1 MSSRQ
6 SKLEKEREKATQDRL
21 QAMLSEML
29 KDEDNKYCVD
39 CDNKGPR
46 WASWNLG
53 LFLCIRCAGIHRN
66 LGVHISK
73 VKSVNLDSWTPQQVA
88 SMQQMQNSKARAV
101 YEAGLPEDFR
111 RPQTDSAVEAFIRQ
125 KYEKKKFIQPNWQP
139 TKPPD
144 FPIGFDQGEEAA
156 SNLSK
161 AKADVAKKVVLPA
174 RSPTAPVTSRPTVA
188 KTEPPRPVTAAAS
201 KSSVPASTSASADL
215 LGLMSSPAPVNATA
229 NAKQPAAATITS
241 SASSDLLGLHAEFGD
256 FTSASTP
263 APVVANNT
271 NSSDLFGAMS
281 QPTAAAS
288 ADPGKMSTD
297 SIMALFGPA
306 SSAPRFP
313 QAPQAS
319 FQQQQ
324 QAPPQP
330 SFGFGQASFQAAP
343 QHLPNMQGFGAPA
356 PQQVAAANNP
366 FLADAGL
373 VGGQQTGLGGQ
384 LAGLNL
390 NQGQQASLWQ

>member
-1 MSSRQ
+1 M
-6 SKLEKEREKATQDRL
+6 EKEREKATQDRL

-73 VKSVNLDSWTPQQVA
+73 VRSVNLDSWTPQQVA

-101 YEAGLPEDFR
+101 YEAGIPEDFR
-111 RPQTDSAVEAFIRQ
+111 RPQTDSAVEAFVRQ

-139 TKPPD
+139 SKPPD
-144 FPIGFDQGEEAA
+144 FPIGFDQGDEAA
-156 SNLSK
+156 NNLSK
-161 AKADVAKKVVLPA
+161 AKAEVAKKVVLPA
-174 RSPTAPVTSRPTVA
+174 RSPTAPVTSRPAVA
-188 KTEPPRPVTAAAS
+188 KTEPPRPVTAPS
-201 KSSVPASTSASADL
+201 PSSVTASTSASADL
-215 LGLMSSPAPVNATA
+215 LGLMGSSSPAAPASATV
-229 NAKQPAAATITS
+229 KQPAAAAAPAIPS
-241 SASSDLLGLHAEFGD
+241 SASSDLLGLQAEFGD
-256 FTSASTP
+256 FTSASSTP
-263 APVVANNT
+263 APAAANNT
-271 NSSDLFGAMS
+271 SSSSDLFGAMS
-281 QPTAAAS
+281 QPTATAS

-313 QAPQAS
+313 QSAPQNS
-319 FQQQQ
+319 YQT
-324 QAPPQP
+324 PTQP
-330 SFGFGQASFQAAP
+330 AFGGLGQASFPGAA

-373 VGGQQTGLGGQ
+373 MGGQQNSLGGQ

-390 NQGQQASLWQ
+390 NQAQQAPSLWQ

>member
-1 MSSRQ
+1 
-6 SKLEKEREKATQDRL
+6 
-21 QAMLSEML
+21 MLSEML

-139 TKPPD
+139 SKPPD
-144 FPIGFDQGEEAA
+144 FPIGFDLAEEAA
-156 SNLSK
+156 INLNK
-161 AKADVAKKVVLPA
+161 AKTEVAKKVVLPA
-174 RSPTAPVTSRPTVA
+174 RSPTAPVTSRPTVT
-188 KTEPPRPVTAAAS
+188 KTEPPRPVTAAALP
-201 KSSVPASTSASADL
+201 SSVPASTSASADL
-215 LGLMSSPAPVNATA
+215 LGLMGSPAPVSTATA
-229 NAKQPAAATITS
+229 AKQQPIAAANITS
-241 SASSDLLGLHAEFGD
+241 SASSDLLGLQAEFGD

-263 APVVANNT
+263 APLPAANNT

-281 QPTAAAS
+281 QPTAAAAS

-306 SSAPRFP
+306 SSAPRFA
-313 QAPQAS
+313 QAPQTS
-319 FQQQQ
+319 YQ
-324 QAPPQP
+324 QAQP
-330 SFGFGQASFQAAP
+330 SFALGQASFPAAP
-343 QHLPNMQGFGAPA
+343 QHLPNMQGFGAPP
-356 PQQVAAANNP
+356 PQQLAAAANNP

-373 VGGQQTGLGGQ
+373 IGGQQSAGLGGQ

-390 NQGQQASLWQ
+390 NQGQQAPLWQ